1 MTFINLNKPKCYIY
15 LIEILIIRCL
25 NHYIKKSNIELLK
38 TKMILRIFLL
48 YISYSLGIIPYFIQN
63 KISNNE
69 INFKN
74 YFFEKELMYV
84 VSNHKLWFFFI
95 FFLCYL
101 TTTLSEFKYK
111 HFFYNDIMKSFNKQT
126 IENCEFIF
134 LFFSCFLNEKYILNI
149 KFYFHHFISLFFV
162 GFILL
167 LNIIFSLF
175 TLKLDTNE
183 RLYSFICIIIIS
195 FQTQYLQSATLTIS
209 KKLNY
214 EYFINMNLLLS
225 IIGLFGI
232 TFGIIIYFSLN
243 NSMSLTIT
251 KFSDIL
257 VLILYCIMNS
267 ILHILEYKVLE
278 ETRPSYILMAKSGE
292 NLILNLFKLFLSKK
306 IFNEEEKTNLEI
318 TLISFFELIS
328 FFIFSETLVLKFW
341 NLDKYTRKAIIQRGE
356 ETLINDLRDLSSIE
370 ASILEN

>member
-162 GFILL
+162 GFMLL
-167 LNIIFSLF
+167 LNILFSLF

>member
-1 MTFINLNKPKCYIY
+1 MTLINLNKPKCYIY

-48 YISYSLGIIPYFIQN
+48 YVSYSLGIIPYFIQN

-162 GFILL
+162 GFMLL
-167 LNIIFSLF
+167 LNILFSLF

-257 VLILYCIMNS
+257 VLILYCIINS
-267 ILHILEYKVLE
+267 ILYILEYKVLE

-328 FFIFSETLVLKFW
+328 FFIFSETLVLNFW